1 MEDSETKMGLKKA
14 IAEATRETPAYDFLR
29 DSYQRIFNRSYWAQR
44 QRISSFFSQFVKRDN
59 LVFDVG
65 ANQGEYTHM
74 FVSLGARVIS
84 VEPNPQ
90 LTANLKRIR
99 PFNRITVE
107 SAAVGSKNGTAEL
120 FLCDHDVL
128 STLSPDWVAVAEK
141 SERFS
146 GIKWNQ
152 KITVPVLTLDELI
165 KKYGMP
171 SFIKIDVEGY
181 ENDALA
187 GLSIAPRYL
196 IFEVNTEVPDLAVK
210 CVRQKCFSA
219 SSRFNLTFGLRTD
232 FFFSN
237 WIPGEE
243 MVKFLGTAEFQNQ
256 KTYGDILVRTDA

>member
-1 MEDSETKMGLKKA
+1 MGLKKA
-14 IAEATRETPAYDFLR
+14 IAEASRETPAYDFLR
-29 DSYQRIFNRSYWAQR
+29 DSYQRIFNRPYWAQR
-44 QRISSFFSQFVKRDN
+44 QRISSFFAQFVKRDD

-99 PFNRITVE
+99 PFDRVTVE
-107 SAAVGSKNGTAEL
+107 SAAIGSKSGSAEL
-120 FLCDHDVL
+120 FLCEHDVL

-152 KITVPVLTLDELI
+152 KITVPVLTLDGLI
-165 KKYGMP
+165 EKHGLP
-171 SFIKIDVEGY
+171 GFIKIDVEGF

-187 GLSIAPRYL
+187 GLSKAPRFL
-196 IFEVNTEVPDLAVK
+196 SFEVNTEAPDIAIK
-210 CVRQKCFSA
+210 CVQQKCFSA
-219 SSRFNLTFGLRTD
+219 NSRFNITFGLDTE
-232 FFFSN
+232 FSFPR
-237 WIPGEE
+237 WASSED
-243 MVKFLGTAEFQNQ
+243 MAQFLGTAEFQKR
-256 KTYGDILVRTDA
+256 KTYGDILVRADS